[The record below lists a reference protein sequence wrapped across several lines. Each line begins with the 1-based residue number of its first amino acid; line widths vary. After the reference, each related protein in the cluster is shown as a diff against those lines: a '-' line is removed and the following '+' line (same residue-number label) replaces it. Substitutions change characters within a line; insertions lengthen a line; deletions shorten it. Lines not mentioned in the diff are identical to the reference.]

1 MKDSI
6 IEDSRKIYYVDKD
19 GTMVRNTWVRVNG
32 EKYYMTES
40 GVAFMNGTLSIDGKE
55 YMFENG
61 CLKNDEK

>member
-6 IEDSRKIYYVDKD
+6 IEDSGKIYYVDKD